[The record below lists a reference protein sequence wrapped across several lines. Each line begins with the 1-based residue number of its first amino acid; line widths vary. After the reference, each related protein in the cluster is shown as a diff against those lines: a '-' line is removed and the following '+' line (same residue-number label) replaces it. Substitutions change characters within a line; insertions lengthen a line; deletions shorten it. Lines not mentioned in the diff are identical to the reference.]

1 MGAGTRTSLRRWPV
15 SPYRSAPDAV
25 GTEPPKTTAALRAER
40 TLTLTAAL
48 FRATGVLQVLI
59 TVVSHGGQSA
69 HRNGELALALAVCAE
84 SLPLA
89 LYWLRRRRIAPAA
102 VSADIA
108 FCVAALAV
116 NAALISPEDA
126 LTWAFFMY
134 GFTIL
139 SSIGIGVAYRR
150 YRTVL
155 AATTALAAGYVV
167 SSLFFG
173 LEPPW
178 NAVPDT
184 LSYYADTS
192 VTWLVARELR
202 RSVREQDAMRAR
214 AVADAAALATE
225 RERLRHARVLHDR
238 VLQTMETLARG
249 PWIDDEQ
256 LRVHVATEAAWL
268 RALVRGDPVDRDDD
282 LLTALQTVVA
292 RSAGK
297 GLDVQFIDS
306 SLRRQES
313 LRGALD
319 AAVVGALCGA
329 VEEALTNVVKH
340 AGVRRAVVRAA
351 VSPTLLIVSVVDDGR
366 GFVLASQPVGWGLP
380 QSIRRR
386 LEEIGGSVRI
396 ETAPGM
402 GTIVELALRLP
413 RQVPGTEAGASCPA

>member
-1 MGAGTRTSLRRWPV
+1 M
-15 SPYRSAPDAV
+15 
-25 GTEPPKTTAALRAER
+25 TAAHRAER
-40 TLTLTAAL
+40 MLTLTAVL
-48 FRATGVLQVLI
+48 FRATGVVQVLI
-59 TVVSHGGQSA
+59 TVLSHRAQSA
-69 HRNGELALALAVCAE
+69 HPAWELALALAVCGE
-84 SLPLA
+84 STPLG

-102 VSADIA
+102 MSADIA
-108 FCVAALAV
+108 FCVAALAA
-116 NAALISPEDA
+116 NAALTPAKDA

-155 AATTALAAGYVV
+155 AATAALAAGYVV

-173 LEPPW
+173 LERPW

-184 LSYYADTS
+184 LSYVADTS
-192 VTWLVARELR
+192 VTWLVAHELR
-202 RSVREQDAMRAR
+202 RSAREQDAMRAR

-249 PWIDDEQ
+249 DWITDEQ
-256 LRVHVATEAAWL
+256 LRVHVAIEAAWL
-268 RALVRGDPVDRDDD
+268 RALVRGDPVDREDD
-282 LLTALQTVVA
+282 LLTALQAVVH

-297 GLDVQFIDS
+297 GLDVQLTDS
-306 SLRRQES
+306 SLRRQEGI
-313 LRGALD
+313 RGAVG
-319 AAVVGALCGA
+319 AVAVGALCGA
-329 VEEALTNVVKH
+329 VEEALTNVAKH

-351 VSPTLLIVSVVDDGR
+351 ATSTCLTLSVVDHGR
-366 GFVLASQPVGWGLP
+366 GFDLASQPVGWGLP

-386 LEEIGGSVRI
+386 LEEIGGRVRI

-402 GTIVELALRLP
+402 GTIVELVLDLP
-413 RQVPGTEAGASCPA
+413 SAVPGTPASASSSV